1 MTRMSLSPQQ
11 YTSSP
16 ARLTNTKATFQGIIT
31 LMWTAADPSSHSCY
45 TATWQVADTHIKTHT
60 PGAQSLPLSL
70 SSCLVL
76 RLSVLHT
83 YKYRYRWK
91 LKIHAFPYSSFI
103 APEDNT
109 WMVIHHNNTDLT
121 RVQPSPEVNT
131 HVVHFEYASD
141 EEQLAAIISLSEH
154 CEQEIAYHCR
164 KSRLLTSPGKDL
176 GWSLMRNLW
185 IVVMQFKQAVEV
197 ILDQAWV
204 LQDNS

>member
-1 MTRMSLSPQQ
+1 MTGSW
-11 YTSSP
+11 YTHQ
-16 ARLTNTKATFQGIIT
+16 NTH
-31 LMWTAADPSSHSCY
+31 PSTCLAHN
-45 TATWQVADTHIKTHT
+45 
-60 PGAQSLPLSL
+60 LFLSL
-70 SSCLVL
+70 VHPALFSIFQSCI
-76 RLSVLHT
+76 HTT
-83 YKYRYRWK
+83 YKYRNRWK
-91 LKIHAFPYSSFI
+91 LKTHAFPYSSFI

-176 GWSLMRNLW
+176 GWSLTPNLC
-185 IVVMQFKQAVEV
+185 IVVMQFKQAVEG